1 MKSKDAFNFWAG
13 FFITAAVV
21 AWLYWLWQQRREVMP
36 RPLIVS
42 SQKPAVPAPKAS
54 EFVLKSDDLTAI
66 KGIGPV
72 FAKRLNKAGIFSFG
86 QLAGETAERVQSIT
100 QVTRWDPA
108 DWIAEAAKLS
118 N

>member
-1 MKSKDAFNFWAG
+1 MKRNDTFNFWAG
-13 FFITAAVV
+13 FFITVAAV

-42 SQKPAVPAPKAS
+42 SQKPAVAEPHSRKPAPQP
-54 EFVLKSDDLTAI
+54 DDLTVI

-72 FAKRLNKAGIFSFG
+72 FETRLNKAGIYTYA
-86 QLAGETAERVQSIT
+86 QLAAATAENVQTAT

-108 DWIAEAAKLS
+108 DWIAEAKNLS
-118 N
+118 